1 MLSLPSLLV
10 RFLQHSS
17 VVNHLFITDKVAFG
31 LKEENVS
38 DK

>member
-1 MLSLPSLLV
+1 MAVTQNLGWAL
-10 RFLQHSS
+10 
-17 VVNHLFITDKVAFG
+17 VNHLFITDKVAFG